1 MRAVLDTNLLV
12 SYFLTQGDT
21 MSRIINHWEQGHFVN
36 IVSPAILT
44 ELKEVVNRPR
54 LRPYMSADPQALI
67 DVIEQDAEFIPGDLK
82 LTGICRDPK
91 DDIFI
96 ACAVEGHADVLVSG
110 DDDLLTVGAY
120 QGVQII
126 NPAAFLQLLEE
137 QTGQNAI

>member
-54 LRPYMSADPQALI
+54 LRPYMSADPQTLI